1 MTVTRRDLTVS
12 AHDLKI
18 ITKLFDSFQAKT
30 KRVQFS
36 DYKAMPWRNRSVAKP
51 SLTASKRSNYV
62 HRAMMSKLTL

>member
-18 ITKLFDSFQAKT
+18 ITKLFDSFHAKT

-51 SLTASKRSNYV
+51 SSKRSNDV
-62 HRAMMSKLTL
+62 HRAVMSKLTL